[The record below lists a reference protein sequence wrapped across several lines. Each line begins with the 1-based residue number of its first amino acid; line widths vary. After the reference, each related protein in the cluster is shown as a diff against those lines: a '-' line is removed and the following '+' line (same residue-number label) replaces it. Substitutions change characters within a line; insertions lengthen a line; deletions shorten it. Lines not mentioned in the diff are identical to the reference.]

1 MQCKRKVSMDRV
13 AISKTVKSD
22 HTFTQAIEAINSFE
36 KISQLGIFD
45 FTSAEDLPDEFGVY
59 FVLEKSSDELLY
71 IGSAGKYNTAGLA
84 SKQGLKKRIHAGHAP
99 RRFSLINNFFGL
111 FPKHNVRDME
121 IKKLIND
128 PNSFGKVW
136 SLEEIKIHLYFWKN
150 EEKIPPTLIE
160 RYFLSSYINSF
171 EKLPI
176 GNSV

>member
-1 MQCKRKVSMDRV
+1 MTLTK
-13 AISKTVKSD
+13 IIKSN
-22 HTFTQAIEAINSFE
+22 HSFAQAKETIGSFQ
-36 KISQLGIFD
+36 KISQLVILD
-45 FTSAEDLPDEFGVY
+45 YSSTDDLPKEFGVY
-59 FVLEKSSDELLY
+59 FVSAKSSDELIY
-71 IGSAGKYNTAGLA
+71 IGAAGTYNTSGLA
-84 SKQGLKKRIHAGHAP
+84 SKQGLKQRIHAGHAP

-121 IKKLIND
+121 IMKLIND

-136 SLEEIKIHLYFWKN
+136 SLEEIKIHLYYWKN
-150 EEKIPPTLIE
+150 EEKIPPTLVE